1 MRMGNGMEKAV
12 MVPGKYRGRGT
23 FRVTGTSREVTSF
36 LRNGGLVGRVCMP
49 GGVMGFIT
57 GW

>member
-1 MRMGNGMEKAV
+1 MGNGMEKAV